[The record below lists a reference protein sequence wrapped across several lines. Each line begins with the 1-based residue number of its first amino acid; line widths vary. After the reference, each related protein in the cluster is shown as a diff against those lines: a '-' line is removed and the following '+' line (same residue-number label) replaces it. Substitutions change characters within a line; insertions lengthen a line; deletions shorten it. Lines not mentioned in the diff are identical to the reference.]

1 MSAMG
6 QELGSC
12 EFLAIPFS
20 VSLIVNFGPELHH
33 GLGFVYGMALDV
45 IYPPTSFPPHIPFF
59 NASPPSKIPLQG
71 EQCNIVPDNVDDI
84 VADLAPEEKDEGTLF
99 PFVAS
104 GNVNWH
110 DLLGKQF
117 ANMF

>member
-1 MSAMG
+1 MSKMNRVAEVDDQLNDLIQASRFHSELYNWLLMSAMG

-45 IYPPTSFPPHIPFF
+45 ISSLLFPPTHSI
-59 NASPPSKIPLQG
+59 L
-71 EQCNIVPDNVDDI
+71 
-84 VADLAPEEKDEGTLF
+84 
-99 PFVAS
+99 
-104 GNVNWH
+104 
-110 DLLGKQF
+110 
-117 ANMF
+117 